1 MGNKPSQ
8 FISKDGIKLSIQTWT
23 IKEPIAE
30 LILIHGATEYTGRYN
45 WVAKIFNENKINVHS
60 FDLRGHGNSG
70 GERFYINTFDEYIDD
85 VHLFIENLKLS
96 NDKIFILGHSLGGL
110 ITMTYLTKYPDTIC
124 RGVILSSAGLKVG
137 DDIPPLLIKISSV
150 LSTLFPKLKITKLNV
165 QHLSRDPKVV
175 EDYINDPLIY
185 HEGIKARYGGESI
198 KAIIKLREH
207 YPSFNFPAL
216 ILYGSADKL
225 ADPQGSQWMYDE
237 ISSDD
242 KTLEI
247 LKGLYH
253 EILHEPEKN
262 EVIRKII
269 EWIKKRL

>member
-1 MGNKPSQ
+1 MENKPSHLL
-8 FISKDGIKLSIQTWT
+8 SKDGINLSIKTWT
-23 IKEPIAE
+23 IDESIAE
-30 LILIHGATEYTGRYN
+30 LILIHGSTEYTGRYN
-45 WVAKIFNENKINVHS
+45 WAAKIFNENKINVHS

-70 GERFYINTFDEYIDD
+70 GERVNISTFDEYIDD

-96 NDKIFILGHSLGGL
+96 NDRIFILGHSLGGL
-110 ITMTYLTKYPDTIC
+110 IAMTYLTKYPDTKC

-137 DDIPPLLIKISSV
+137 DDISPLLIKISSV
-150 LSTLFPKLKITKLNV
+150 LSALFPKLKTVKMNV
-165 QHLSRDPKVV
+165 QHLSRDPKVI
-175 EDYINDPLIY
+175 EDYVNDPLIY

-207 YPSFNFPAL
+207 YSSFNFPAL
-216 ILYGSADKL
+216 ILCGSADKL

-237 ISSDD
+237 ISSAD

-247 LKGLYH
+247 LDGLYH

-262 EVIRKII
+262 EVIGKII